1 MKPLISRGDVPKW
14 AWTGALAGT
23 ALLLPF
29 LVPAVN
35 RALFATNGFMP
46 HGVCYTWAPNL
57 LALHVVSDTLIALA
71 YFSIPVALAYFV
83 RKRRD
88 LPFNWMFV
96 LFGVFIVACGST
108 HAIDVWTI
116 WHPHYWFAGMVKGL
130 TAAASVPTA
139 VALVFLIPHALALPS
154 TAQLSAAKQALEE
167 EVEVRRNAEEALRKT
182 QAALEGRVAQRTHE
196 LAGANA
202 LLDALFEQAPIG
214 LGFWD
219 RELRFVRLNSALAE
233 MNGVPREA
241 HIGRTVAEVLPEMDP
256 AVMDA
261 FQKVLVTGETLSHEV
276 SGMTPA
282 APGRKR
288 WWAVTYHQVRAGD
301 EVQGVGAVCKEIT
314 DEKEAEVERV
324 RLLAAEREAREEA
337 ETANRSKDEFLAAV
351 SHELRAPLN
360 AMVGWVHVL
369 EHNGVA
375 DEGVRQAIERIGR
388 NARLQAKL
396 VDDLL
401 DLSRSVTG
409 KLQIDM
415 RRVDPA
421 AVVKAALDTVLPAAA
436 AKSISMSTR
445 FDHDDVRI
453 AADPDRLQQVI
464 WNLVSNAIKFTP
476 AGGTIDVSLSRVSG
490 QLLVTVQDSGQGID
504 PAFLPYV
511 FDRFRQGR
519 SGLGGRSQPSLGLGL
534 AIARHLVELHGGTL
548 QAESKGVGLGATFTV
563 ALPIAALLER
573 TGPAASGSALAVRT
587 ASLQNLTV
595 LVVDDDADARQ
606 SLKILLE
613 SCGARVIVCAG
624 ARAALEV
631 IEAQSPDV
639 LVSDVGMPEMDG
651 YALIAARRSHES
663 ARGAPVLPA
672 VALTAYGR
680 PEDRVRAFDAGFNA
694 HLTKPVEPEELA
706 AVIRTIVRK

>member
-1 MKPLISRGDVPKW
+1 M
-14 AWTGALAGT
+14 
-23 ALLLPF
+23 
-29 LVPAVN
+29 
-35 RALFATNGFMP
+35 
-46 HGVCYTWAPNL
+46 
-57 LALHVVSDTLIALA
+57 
-71 YFSIPVALAYFV
+71 
-83 RKRRD
+83 
-88 LPFNWMFV
+88 
-96 LFGVFIVACGST
+96 
-108 HAIDVWTI
+108 
-116 WHPHYWFAGMVKGL
+116 
-130 TAAASVPTA
+130 
-139 VALVFLIPHALALPS
+139 
-154 TAQLSAAKQALEE
+154 
-167 EVEVRRNAEEALRKT
+167 
-182 QAALEGRVAQRTHE
+182 
-196 LAGANA
+196 
-202 LLDALFEQAPIG
+202 
-214 LGFWD
+214 
-219 RELRFVRLNSALAE
+219 
-233 MNGVPREA
+233 
-241 HIGRTVAEVLPEMDP
+241 
-256 AVMDA
+256 
-261 FQKVLVTGETLSHEV
+261 
-276 SGMTPA
+276 
-282 APGRKR
+282 
-288 WWAVTYHQVRAGD
+288 
-301 EVQGVGAVCKEIT
+301 
-314 DEKEAEVERV
+314 
-324 RLLAAEREAREEA
+324 
-337 ETANRSKDEFLAAV
+337 
-351 SHELRAPLN
+351 
-360 AMVGWVHVL
+360 
-369 EHNGVA
+369 
-375 DEGVRQAIERIGR
+375 
-388 NARLQAKL
+388 
-396 VDDLL
+396 
-401 DLSRSVTG
+401 
-409 KLQIDM
+409 
-415 RRVDPA
+415 
-421 AVVKAALDTVLPAAA
+421 DTVLPSAA

-624 ARAALEV
+624 ARAALEA

-651 YALIAARRSHES
+651 YALIAARRGHES

-680 PEDRVRAFDAGFNA
+680 PEDRLRALEAGFNA

-706 AVIRTIVRK
+706 AVIRTTVRK

>member
-1 MKPLISRGDVPKW
+1 MKLSVSRAEVPKW
-14 AWTGALAGT
+14 AWTGALAST
-23 ALLLPF
+23 ALLLLLF
-29 LVPAVN
+29 VPAVN

-57 LALHVVSDTLIALA
+57 LALHVVSDTLIAAA

-116 WHPHYWFAGMVKGL
+116 WHPHYWFAGVVKGL

-139 VALVFLIPHALALPS
+139 VALVFLIPRALALPS
-154 TAQLSAAKQALEE
+154 TAQLRAAKQALEE
-167 EVEVRRNAEEALRKT
+167 EVEVRRNAEEALRET

-196 LAGANA
+196 LARANA

-241 HIGRTVAEVLPEMDP
+241 HIGKTVAEVLPEMDP

-261 FQKVLVTGETLSHEV
+261 FHKVLVTGETVSHEV
-276 SGMTPA
+276 SGVTPA

-421 AVVKAALDTVLPAAA
+421 AVVKAAMDTVLPAAA
-436 AKSISMSTR
+436 AKSISMRTR
-445 FDHDDVRI
+445 FDHEEVRI

-476 AGGTIDVSLSRVSG
+476 FGGTIDVSLSRAGG

-504 PAFLPYV
+504 PAFLPFV

-519 SGLGGRSQPSLGLGL
+519 NDSEGPSQPSLGLGL

-548 QAESKGVGLGATFTV
+548 RAESKGVGLGATFTV
-563 ALPIAALLER
+563 ALPIAALVER
-573 TGPAASGSALAVRT
+573 TSPAASGSTPAKQT
-587 ASLQNLTV
+587 PSLQHLTV
-595 LVVDDDADARQ
+595 LVVDDEADARQ

-624 ARAALEV
+624 ARAALEA
-631 IEAQSPDV
+631 IEVQHPDV

-651 YALIAARRSHES
+651 YALIAARRVHES
-663 ARGAPVLPA
+663 AVGLPPLPA

-680 PEDRVRAFDAGFNA
+680 PEDRVRALDAGYNA

-706 AVIRTIVRK
+706 AVIRRLVRK